1 MVAQFHEFTKRKYN
15 YGDLV
20 DSVIEAEVVLSN
32 GDLAKIGKI
41 SRKELSEKIALSNFE
56 GEIYRKID
64 TLIEDNYSLIQKIDG
79 DSSFGYSGI
88 SNVKNEVEW
97 ELSTLIPLFFV
108 YLEHSV

>member
-1 MVAQFHEFTKRKYN
+1 MKSFN

-20 DSVIEAEVVLSN
+20 NSVSEVEVVLSN
-32 GDLAKIGKI
+32 GDIINIGKI

-64 TLIEDNYSLIQKIDG
+64 TLIEDNYSLIQQIDG

-88 SNVKNEVEW
+88 ANVKSEDGTFN
-97 ELSTLIPLFFV
+97 
-108 YLEHSV
+108 